1 MGKGKKMLAEII
13 GILPSRFIKKVA
25 VTALSIDLR
34 MPLRRLS
41 SQIGLNRRVEAVFVS
56 RENSLLYL
64 GSHLSHNCFLKTESA
79 PLKNV
84 K

>member
-34 MPLRRLS
+34 MPFAKT
-41 SQIGLNRRVEAVFVS
+41 VVS
-56 RENSLLYL
+56 
-64 GSHLSHNCFLKTESA
+64 NCGQ
-79 PLKNV
+79 
-84 K
+84 